1 LGTDIAVKVMSGV
14 EGAALISVWR
24 EVVILRKLRHPNV
37 VLFIGAVEVPQSR
50 EVSCFLIA

>member
-1 LGTDIAVKVMSGV
+1 VKVMSGV